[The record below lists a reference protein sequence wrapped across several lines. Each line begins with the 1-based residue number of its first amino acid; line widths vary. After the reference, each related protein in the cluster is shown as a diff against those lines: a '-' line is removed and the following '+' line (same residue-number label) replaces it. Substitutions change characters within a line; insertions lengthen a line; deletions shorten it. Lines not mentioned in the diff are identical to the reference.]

1 MEKKTPRHVILSNKH
16 HQAWKRKKLQT
27 IRRSLNH
34 AYHVLSQAISQ
45 NRLNRMTYYTV
56 TVMQEIWEG
65 EQ

>member
-1 MEKKTPRHVILSNKH
+1 MEEKEASNYKEIPKSRRPR
-16 HQAWKRKKLQT
+16 
-27 IRRSLNH
+27 
-34 AYHVLSQAISQ
+34 LSQAISQ